1 MSRSQFQSE
10 IEHISTGLYWIAR
23 QVQQQKTFMSELLED
38 KPFDDFSRDELNVC
52 LNELGDYMEV
62 MAKLADDTMRLRFMF
77 EGVLEA

>member
-23 QVQQQKTFMSELLED
+23 KVQRNTTFMSELLED
-38 KPFDDFSRDELNVC
+38 KPFDNFSRDELNAY
-52 LNELGDYMEV
+52 LNELDDYMEV
-62 MAKLADDTMRLRFMF
+62 MATLADDTMRLRFMF

>member
-23 QVQQQKTFMSELLED
+23 KVQQRKTFMSELLED
-38 KPFDDFSRDELNVC
+38 KPFDDFSRDALNVC
-52 LNELGDYMEV
+52 LNELGDYVEV
-62 MAKLADDTMRLRFMF
+62 MANLADDTMRLRFMF